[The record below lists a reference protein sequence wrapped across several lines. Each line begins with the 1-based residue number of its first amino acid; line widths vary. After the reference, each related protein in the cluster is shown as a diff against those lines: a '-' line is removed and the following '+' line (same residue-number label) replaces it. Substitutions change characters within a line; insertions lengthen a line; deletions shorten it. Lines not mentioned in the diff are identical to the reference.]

1 MLTREEALAIYHA
14 GPETVVR
21 VLLGERLTGG
31 EETLVAACGLN
42 GDRHLLRYPSQARRR
57 SP

>member
-21 VLLGERLTGG
+21 VWH
-31 EETLVAACGLN
+31 EEQINFLY
-42 GDRHLLRYPSQARRR
+42 RKH
-57 SP
+57 